1 MEQAIIVS
9 LWMAIKRA
17 LGDYICHLGSIVGFT
32 RAHSSPELQENPQ
45 TPIPML

>member
-32 RAHSSPELQENPQ
+32 HAHSSPELQENPQ
-45 TPIPML
+45 APISML